1 MFPERKP
8 FPKIPDNSKI
18 GITVFLNN
26 QKESGEPFEATV
38 VLKKPGKNP
47 EELQGESAV
56 TLAATGKLRLDIGK
70 NSYVEIFAEN
80 SCKLKDADTE
90 TESCVTDKEEDNN
103 G

>member
-18 GITVFLNN
+18 GITVFLN
-26 QKESGEPFEATV
+26 QKERGEPFKATV
-38 VLKKPGKNP
+38 FLKKQGKNS
-47 EELQGESAV
+47 EELQDENAV
-56 TLAATGKLRLDIGK
+56 TFAATGKLRLDIGK

-80 SCKLKDADTE
+80 SCKLKDVDTE
-90 TESCVTDKEEDNN
+90 TESCVTDKEAEN

>member
-18 GITVFLNN
+18 GITVFLN

-38 VLKKPGKNP
+38 FLKKPGKNP
-47 EELQGESAV
+47 EELQDENAV